1 MHKLLSPHMVCGG
14 FWSGFGEVFGSR
26 NTSKMFPK
34 MVCKNC
40 LNLDTIL
47 DEIGDYFDSL
57 FRLRMG
63 GPGENFR
70 FRSVSLLGFRFDT
83 AQLGPQS
90 RFLEDFNL
98 F

>member
-26 NTSKMFPK
+26 NTLKMFPK

-40 LNLDTIL
+40 LNLDAIL
-47 DEIGDYFDSL
+47 DGIGDHFGSL

-63 GPGENFR
+63 GPGQNFC
-70 FRSVSLLGFRFDT
+70 FRSAALLGLRFDT
-83 AQLGPQS
+83 AQVGPQS
-90 RFLEDFNL
+90 RFLTEFNV